1 MNLDND
7 CCLETTS
14 DAFRI
19 GSRTERERIIE
30 LIETEWS
37 EYPDV
42 DSLIALI
49 KGENTDK
56 AEVHTSADN
65 AVNDTEGENK

>member
-19 GSRTERERIIE
+19 GSRTERERISKWIEEHRTAIE
-30 LIETEWS
+30 LDAGIYIYREHFDSEMLLDFINGKETE
-37 EYPDV
+37 
-42 DSLIALI
+42 
-49 KGENTDK
+49 
-56 AEVHTSADN
+56 
-65 AVNDTEGENK
+65 